1 MNTPDRRAEDLM
13 ESWMRA
19 TAKPVPS
26 FVRRA
31 SRRRPRAAVWIGLAV
46 ILAGMMVG
54 VLAIGAYLAA
64 PRGPIAP
71 ADLLSR
77 AVKAIGSAPGIDYT
91 LGITTSE
98 NVGPMGLHS
107 TGRIDFLHGRF
118 SGTADRGAAPFMLL
132 FGGPQSG
139 AVVVADGLFVQTE
152 GGPWERIPNPS
163 SPLDK
168 LTDPVGLATAIQA
181 WIASTRIDSAVRFAP
196 CGTQTCQIVRLTVPP
211 RALFDLAGY
220 VMGTMGT
227 PPPDL
232 GPFDV
237 DLSVDPSGFPVRVA
251 AQVTAGATTTAVTLD
266 LVRLDA
272 APSITPPIP

>member
-19 TAKPVPS
+19 TAMPVPA

-31 SRRRPRAAVWIGLAV
+31 SRRRPRAAVLIALAI

-64 PRGPIAP
+64 PRGPIPP
-71 ADLLSR
+71 ADLVSR
-77 AVKAIGSAPGIDYT
+77 AVKAIASAPGIDYT
-91 LGITTSE
+91 LGITTNE
-98 NVGPMGLHS
+98 NAGAVGLHS
-107 TGRIDFLHGRF
+107 TGRIDFQHGRF
-118 SGTADRGAAPFMLL
+118 AGTADRGAASLMLL

-139 AVVVADGLFVQTE
+139 GAVVADGLFVQTE
-152 GGPWERIPNPS
+152 GGPWERIPDPR

-168 LTDPVGLATAIQA
+168 LTDPAGLATAIQG
-181 WIASTRIDSAVRFAP
+181 WIASSRVDSAVRFAP
-196 CGTQTCQIVRLTVPP
+196 CGTQTCQVVRLTVPP

-220 VMGTMGT
+220 VMGTTGT

-237 DLSVDPSGFPVRVA
+237 DLSVDPSGFPVRVETE
-251 AQVTAGATTTAVTLD
+251 VTAGDTTTAITLD
-266 LVRLDA
+266 LVRLDP